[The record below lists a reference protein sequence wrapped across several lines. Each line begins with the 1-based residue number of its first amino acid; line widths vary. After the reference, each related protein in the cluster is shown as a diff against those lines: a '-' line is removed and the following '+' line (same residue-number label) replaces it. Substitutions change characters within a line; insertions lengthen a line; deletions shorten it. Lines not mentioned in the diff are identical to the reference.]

1 MSSTNLLKLIALASA
16 PWLCVGLGLYGAAN
30 IWAAFLFYHWFLL
43 FPLCFFYRRLW
54 LGHIKAPRGR
64 HLVLVIPC
72 SVVASGAAWLVYR
85 FWGVYVL
92 DSVRV
97 MDLLYRL
104 GYDQRL
110 LLALGL
116 YFITVNP
123 AFEEL
128 YWRGSVQNLMIKVL
142 KDRPGTAI
150 LITALAFGAWHYLV
164 LRLLLN
170 PGYAE
175 FACAVIVLAGYLLGL
190 LYQRTGSLTL
200 SLLIHSL
207 VLDLPLIVVLFL
219 LSG

>member
-1 MSSTNLLKLIALASA
+1 
-16 PWLCVGLGLYGAAN
+16 
-30 IWAAFLFYHWFLL
+30 
-43 FPLCFFYRRLW
+43 
-54 LGHIKAPRGR
+54 
-64 HLVLVIPC
+64 
-72 SVVASGAAWLVYR
+72 
-85 FWGVYVL
+85 
-92 DSVRV
+92 

-142 KDRPGTAI
+142 KDRPGIAI

-170 PGYAE
+170 PGYAG
-175 FACAVIVLAGYLLGL
+175 FAFDRGL
-190 LYQRTGSLTL
+190 ISLIRL
-200 SLLIHSL
+200 RQIAR
-207 VLDLPLIVVLFL
+207 DF
-219 LSG
+219 SGRSCLK

>member
-1 MSSTNLLKLIALASA
+1 
-16 PWLCVGLGLYGAAN
+16 
-30 IWAAFLFYHWFLL
+30 
-43 FPLCFFYRRLW
+43 
-54 LGHIKAPRGR
+54 
-64 HLVLVIPC
+64 
-72 SVVASGAAWLVYR
+72 
-85 FWGVYVL
+85 
-92 DSVRV
+92 